1 MFRQHPGC
9 YKNKLSMITHLYDHG
24 NVNIWHEYSWVG
36 HVTTQWI
43 AYVKR
48 HRHGNID
55 LLFWKFYFCLHR
67 LIGQKLIYRTL
78 YNNKFC
84 QFIWRILLVE
94 LYFHYLKI
102 IIFNIDV
109 WTRWRW
115 RGACEELDLFSIVI
129 LHYSVIDIER
139 NLWSFLFILQSWRK
153 INMKR

>member
-1 MFRQHPGC
+1 MLTSC
-9 YKNKLSMITHLYDHG
+9 T
-24 NVNIWHEYSWVG
+24 NIHEL
-36 HVTTQWI
+36 VTWLHNELRMLNDTGMEI
-43 AYVKR
+43 S
-48 HRHGNID
+48 ICC
-55 LLFWKFYFCLHR
+55 FWKFYFCLHR
-67 LIGQKLIYRTL
+67 LIGQQLIYRTL
-78 YNNKFC
+78 YNKKFC